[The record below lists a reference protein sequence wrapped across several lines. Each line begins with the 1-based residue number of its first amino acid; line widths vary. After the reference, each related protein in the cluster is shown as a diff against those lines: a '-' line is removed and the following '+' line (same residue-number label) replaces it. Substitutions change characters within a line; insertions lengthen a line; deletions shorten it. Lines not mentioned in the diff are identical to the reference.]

1 MHLCVVRGHRDSV
14 WRPEPPPGGK
24 AQGESGP
31 AERRAAGCATAQK
44 RENEDE
50 NRLGVEGGASS
61 LRGALLFSARPQT
74 PSDFVSLELRH
85 LFLWN
90 PPEN

>member
-24 AQGESGP
+24 PQGESGP
-31 AERRAAGCATAQK
+31 AERRAAGCVTAQK

-50 NRLGVEGGASS
+50 NRLGVEGGRRLCGVRCSS
-61 LRGALLFSARPQT
+61 PQGPKRRLTLF
-74 PSDFVSLELRH
+74 H
-85 LFLWN
+85 
-90 PPEN
+90 